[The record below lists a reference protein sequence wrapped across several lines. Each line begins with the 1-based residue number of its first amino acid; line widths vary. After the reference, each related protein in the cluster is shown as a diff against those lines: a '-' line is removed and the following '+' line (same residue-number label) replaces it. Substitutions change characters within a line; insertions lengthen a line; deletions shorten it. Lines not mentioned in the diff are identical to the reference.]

1 MFPLVLR
8 RPNCFPFKSTSRSGA
23 MKCRALAYIAAAAF
37 ALAGSGCMKGPN
49 YQRPVAAV
57 PEHYKEAPPDGWK
70 TAQPGDGVIRGKW
83 WEIFGDPALN
93 TLEEQINISNQNVLQ
108 AEAQFREAVA
118 AVKIARTALFPTVTT
133 TPSIAGEQTSSR
145 VTGSRGV
152 TAPFF
157 ELPVN
162 ASYTADVWGAIRRS
176 VRASAN
182 TAQSLDA
189 ALENVRL
196 LYQSELASD
205 YFTLHGLDGD
215 FALLQE
221 TAKSYDEYLHLTR
234 VRFAGGVATDAD
246 VSEAETQLYTTQ
258 AELVDIG
265 VQRTQAE
272 HAIAVLIGKP
282 PRELE
287 LPRYAIQT
295 NPPVIPVGMP
305 STLLERRPDI
315 ADAERQAAAA
325 NEQIGIAQSAFYPTI
340 TLAAQ
345 AGVESTSILNW
356 ITWPARFWTI
366 GPQLAQILFD
376 AGKRTAQVQQAQAA
390 YDATA
395 AAYRQSVLTAFQ
407 QVEDNLSALRVLEQE
422 AGVTDDAVR
431 SAKRSVDVTTA
442 QYKGG
447 TVNYLSVIQVQTIAL
462 SDERA
467 AIDLKTRR
475 MVASVGLVQ
484 ALGGGWDNAKL
495 PTRQEVGDTPVP
507 FQPKR

>member
-1 MFPLVLR
+1 MFQLVSKNV
-8 RPNCFPFKSTSRSGA
+8 RPSLCF
-23 MKCRALAYIAAAAF
+23 AAAAL

-49 YQRPVAAV
+49 YHRPVAAV
-57 PEHYKEAPPDGWK
+57 PQGYREAPPDGWK
-70 TAQPGDGVIRGKW
+70 SAQPSDGVLRGKW

-93 TLEEQINISNQNVLQ
+93 ALEEQVRISNQNVLQ

-118 AVKIARTALFPTVTT
+118 SVKIARTALFPTVTT
-133 TPSIAGEQTSSR
+133 TPSVTGQQSSSR
-145 VTGSRGV
+145 LSTTGNRSSTG
-152 TAPFF
+152 ALFD
-157 ELPVN
+157 LPVN
-162 ASYTADVWGAIRRS
+162 ASYTADVWGAIHRS
-176 VRASAN
+176 VTASAD
-182 TAQSLDA
+182 TAQSFDA

-196 LYQSELASD
+196 LYQAELASD

-215 FALLQE
+215 FDLLQQ
-221 TAKSYDEYLHLTR
+221 TVRDYQQYLNLTK
-234 VRFAGGVATDAD
+234 VRFAGGVASDSD

-258 AELVDIG
+258 AELVDLG
-265 VQRTQAE
+265 VQRNQTE

-287 LPRYAIQT
+287 IPHSGIQGD
-295 NPPVIPVGMP
+295 PPVIPVSLP

-325 NEQIGIAQSAFYPTI
+325 NEQIGIAQSAFYPTLS
-340 TLAAQ
+340 LAAT
-345 AGVESTSILNW
+345 AGLQSTNILNW

-376 AGKRTAQVQQAQAA
+376 AGKRTAQVAQAQAA

-422 AGVTDDAVR
+422 AVVTDDAVR

-462 SDERA
+462 ADQRS

-475 MVASVGLVQ
+475 MVASVGLIQ
-484 ALGGGWDNAKL
+484 ALGGGWDNTQL
-495 PTRQEVGDTPVP
+495 PTRHDVGE
-507 FQPKR
+507 K

>member
-1 MFPLVLR
+1 MIMFPLVSQK
-8 RPNCFPFKSTSRSGA
+8 F
-23 MKCRALAYIAAAAF
+23 RALPCLAAAAL

-57 PEHYKEAPPDGWK
+57 PQQYREAPPEGWK
-70 TAQPGDGVIRGKW
+70 SAQPNDGVIRGKW
-83 WEIFGDPALN
+83 WEIFGDPTLN
-93 TLEEQINISNQNVLQ
+93 ALEEQVAISNQNVLQ

-118 AVKIARTALFPTVTT
+118 AVKIARSALFPTVTG
-133 TPSIAGEQTSSR
+133 TPSITGQQTSSR
-145 VTGSRGV
+145 LSTTGNRSI
-152 TAPFF
+152 TTQTFD
-157 ELPVN
+157 LPVN
-162 ASYTADVWGAIRRS
+162 ASYTADVWGALHRS
-176 VRASAN
+176 VNASAAS
-182 TAQSLDA
+182 AQSLDA

-196 LYQSELASD
+196 LYQAELASD

-215 FALLQE
+215 YALLQE
-221 TAKSYDEYLHLTR
+221 TASSYEEYLKLTR
-234 VRFAGGVATDAD
+234 IRYAGGVATDAD

-258 AELVDIG
+258 AQLVDLG
-265 VQRTQAE
+265 VQRAQTE

-287 LPRYAIQT
+287 LARYPIHGE
-295 NPPVIPVGMP
+295 PPVIPVGLP
-305 STLLERRPDI
+305 STLLERRPDV
-315 ADAERQAAAA
+315 AEAERQAAAA

-340 TLAAQ
+340 SLAAS
-345 AGVESTSILNW
+345 AGVQSTNFLNW

-376 AGKRTAQVQQAQAA
+376 AGKRTAQVAQAQAA

-407 QVEDNLSALRVLEQE
+407 QVEDNLSVLRVLEQE
-422 AGVTDDAVR
+422 AAVTDDAVR

-462 SDERA
+462 ADEKSA
-467 AIDLKTRR
+467 VDLKTRR
-475 MVASVGLVQ
+475 MVASVALVQ
-484 ALGGGWDNAKL
+484 ALGGGWDNTRL
-495 PTRQEVGDTPVP
+495 PTKRDVGDTPVRI
-507 FQPKR
+507 QPNN

>member
-1 MFPLVLR
+1 MPQFVSKNVRLHL
-8 RPNCFPFKSTSRSGA
+8 CFA
-23 MKCRALAYIAAAAF
+23 VAAL
-37 ALAGSGCMKGPN
+37 ALAGSGCMKGPT

-57 PEHYKEAPPDGWK
+57 PLGYREAPPDGWK
-70 TAQPGDGVIRGKW
+70 SAQPNDGVLRGKW

-93 TLEEQINISNQNVLQ
+93 ALEEQVRISNQNVLQ
-108 AEAQFREAVA
+108 AEAQFRQAVA
-118 AVKIARTALFPTVTT
+118 AVKISRSALFPTVTGS
-133 TPSIAGEQTSSR
+133 PSVTGQQNSSR
-145 VTGSRGV
+145 LSTTGSRSS
-152 TAPFF
+152 TSAIFD
-157 ELPVN
+157 LPVN
-162 ASYTADVWGAIRRS
+162 ASYTADVWGAIHRA
-176 VRASAN
+176 VNASADS
-182 TAQSLDA
+182 AQALDA

-196 LYQSELASD
+196 LYQSELAAD

-215 FALLQE
+215 FDLLEQ
-221 TAKSYDEYLHLTR
+221 TVQSYQEYLTLTR
-234 VRFAGGVATDAD
+234 ARFAGGVASDSD

-258 AELVDIG
+258 AQLVDLG

-272 HAIAVLIGKP
+272 HAIAVLTGKP

-287 LPRYAIQT
+287 LPHYGIQG
-295 NPPVIPVGMP
+295 NPPVIPVGVP

-325 NEQIGIAQSAFYPTI
+325 NEQIGIAQSAFYPTLS
-340 TLAAQ
+340 LAAT
-345 AGVESTSILNW
+345 AGLQSTNILNW
-356 ITWPARFWTI
+356 ITWPARFWTV

-376 AGKRTAQVQQAQAA
+376 AGKRTAQVAQAQAA

-422 AGVTDDAVR
+422 AVVTDDAVR

-462 SDERA
+462 ADQRS

-475 MVASVGLVQ
+475 MVASVGLIQ
-484 ALGGGWDNAKL
+484 ALGGSWDNTRL
-495 PTRQEVGDTPVP
+495 PTRRDVGE
-507 FQPKR
+507 K